1 MRLLLSLALLSLCSL
16 SGCGSATAPVPATS
30 AQTDKGPVL
39 VDSKGMTLYTFERD
53 KNGQSLCNGNCLQ
66 KWPALL
72 ASTGAQPSGDW
83 TLISRRDGALQ
94 WAYKGQPL
102 YTWYQDSKPG
112 ETTGDNEGD
121 VWHLARP

>member
-1 MRLLLSLALLSLCSL
+1 MRLLHYLALLSLCSL
-16 SGCGSATAPVPATS
+16 SACVSAPATS
-30 AQTDKGPVL
+30 AQTDKGAVL

-53 KNGQSLCNGNCLQ
+53 KNGLSLCNGNCLQ

-72 ASTGAQPSGDW
+72 APAGARAHGDW
-83 TLISRRDGALQ
+83 TLITRRDGALQ

-102 YTWYQDSKPG
+102 YTWYLDSNPG
-112 ETTGDNEGD
+112 DTTGDNEAD

>member
-1 MRLLLSLALLSLCSL
+1 MHLLSRLALLSLCCLSACKSL
-16 SGCGSATAPVPATS
+16 GEPAIA
-30 AQTDKGPVL
+30 AQTDKGMAL
-39 VDSKGMTLYTFERD
+39 VDGKGMALYTFERD
-53 KNGQSLCNGNCLQ
+53 KNGQSLCNNACLQ

-72 ASTGAQPSGDW
+72 ATDGAQPHGDW
-83 TLISRRDGALQ
+83 TLITRREGTRQ

-112 ETTGDNEGD
+112 ETTGDNVGD

>member
-1 MRLLLSLALLSLCSL
+1 MRFLPCLTLLCLCSL
-16 SGCGSATAPVPATS
+16 AACGSAPAPAT
-30 AQTDKGPVL
+30 AVQTDKGLAL
-39 VDSKGMTLYTFERD
+39 VDGKGMTLYTFERD

-72 ASTGAQPSGDW
+72 APAGAQANGDW
-83 TLISRRDGALQ
+83 TVITRHEGALQ

-112 ETTGDNEGD
+112 ETSGDNEGD

>member
-1 MRLLLSLALLSLCSL
+1 MHPLSRLALLSLCCL
-16 SGCGSATAPVPATS
+16 SACQSVAEPATP
-30 AQTDKGPVL
+30 AQTDKGLAL
-39 VDSKGMTLYTFERD
+39 VDSNGMTLYTFERD
-53 KNGQSLCNGNCLQ
+53 KNGQSQCHNVCLQ

-72 ASTGAQPSGDW
+72 AAEGAQPHGEW
-83 TLISRRDGALQ
+83 TLITRREGTLQ

-102 YTWYQDSKPG
+102 YTWYQDAKPG

>member
-1 MRLLLSLALLSLCSL
+1 MRLLPYLALLSLCSL
-16 SGCGSATAPVPATS
+16 SACVSAPAPATS
-30 AQTDKGPVL
+30 AQTDKGAVL

-53 KNGQSLCNGNCLQ
+53 KNGQSLCNGICLQ

-72 ASTGAQPSGDW
+72 APAGARAHDDW
-83 TLISRRDGALQ
+83 TLITRRDGALQ

-102 YTWYQDSKPG
+102 YTWYQDGKPG
-112 ETTGDNEGD
+112 DTTGDNEAD

>member
-1 MRLLLSLALLSLCSL
+1 MRLLPYLALLCLCSL
-16 SGCGSATAPVPATS
+16 SACGSTTAAAPANS
-30 AQTDKGPVL
+30 AQTDKGAVL

-53 KNGQSLCNGNCLQ
+53 KTGQSLCNGNCLQ

-72 ASTGAQPSGDW
+72 APAGSQPIGDW
-83 TLISRRDGALQ
+83 TLITRREGALQ

-102 YTWYQDSKPG
+102 YTWFQDRKPG